1 MMAGQM
7 FLKLDGVPG
16 ESTDRKHRDEI
27 EVLSWAWGLAQSA
40 STHSGGGGG
49 VGKVTVNDLTFTKLL
64 DIASPLLIRL
74 CCNGRHVPKAVL
86 TVRSSG
92 DNPLEY
98 LTITLDEVIVS
109 SVTVAAADGHGVPA
123 ENVTLNFARFHYA
136 YARQRADGTL
146 EPPVKAEWDIRR
158 NQPI

>member
-1 MMAGQM
+1 MAGEM
-7 FLKLDGVPG
+7 FLKLDQVPG
-16 ESTDRKHRDEI
+16 ESADRRHRDEI
-27 EVLSWAWGLAQSA
+27 DVLSWAWGLAQSA

-64 DIASPLLIRL
+64 DIASPLLLRL

-92 DNPLEY
+92 ATPVEY

-109 SVTVAAADGHGVPA
+109 SVTVAAADGHGRPA
-123 ENVTLNFARFHYA
+123 ENVTLNFARFHFA
-136 YARQRADGTL
+136 YARQRSDGTL
-146 EPPVKAEWDIRR
+146 DAPVKAEWDIRR
-158 NQPI
+158 NAPI

>member
-1 MMAGQM
+1 MAGQM

-27 EVLSWAWGLAQSA
+27 EVLSWAWGLEQSA
-40 STHSGGGGG
+40 STHSSGGGG

-64 DIASPLLIRL
+64 DTASPLLVRL
-74 CCNGRHVPKAVL
+74 CCNGRHVQKAVL

-92 DNPLEY
+92 DMQAEY
-98 LTITLDEVIVS
+98 FTLTLDEVIVS
-109 SVTVAAADGHGVPA
+109 SVTIAAADGHGRPA

-136 YARQRADGTL
+136 YARQKADGTL
-146 EPPVKAEWDIRR
+146 GVPLKAEWDIRK
-158 NQPI
+158 NAPI